1 MRRGLKVAVGF
12 VIVFVLFV
20 YANNTSRGLASRTGL
35 PSVQS
40 HRGVS
45 QQYQDR
51 GVSFGG
57 CEAERM
63 TVRSHDYIE
72 NTIPS
77 IAAAFDRGAN
87 VVEFDVQLTRDDE
100 WAVFHDR
107 RLECRTDGR
116 GRVSE
121 QTLEQLQA
129 LDVGYGYTSDAG
141 TTYPF
146 RGEGIGAMP
155 SMSEVFEAFPGR
167 SFLLDLK
174 ANNPD
179 HGARLGRHLARLPEA
194 MRRSLTLF
202 GREAVLVAFREE
214 LPEVP
219 AFSVSSIR
227 ECLIAYIVYGWS
239 GLVPA
244 SCRNIPV
251 YVPINIAP
259 FLWGWPNRFMNRMD
273 AVGSSI
279 VVIGSSGRGISPG
292 MNTLEDLSRLPSDY
306 NGGIWTDDVSL
317 VWSTINRLPLQ

>member
-1 MRRGLKVAVGF
+1 
-12 VIVFVLFV
+12 
-20 YANNTSRGLASRTGL
+20 
-35 PSVQS
+35 
-40 HRGVS
+40 
-45 QQYQDR
+45 
-51 GVSFGG
+51 
-57 CEAERM
+57 M

-227 ECLIAYIVYGWS
+227 ACLIAYIVYGWS

-279 VVIGSSGRGISPG
+279 VVIGSSGRGISLG
-292 MNTLEDLSRLPSDY
+292 VNTLEDLSRLPSDY